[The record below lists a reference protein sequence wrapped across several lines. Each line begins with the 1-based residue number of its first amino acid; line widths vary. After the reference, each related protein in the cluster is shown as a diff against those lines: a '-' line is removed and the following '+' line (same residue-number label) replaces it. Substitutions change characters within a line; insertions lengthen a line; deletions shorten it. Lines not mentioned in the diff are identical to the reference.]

1 MTTKKQTPKKATA
14 PKAARKP
21 RARREETVRIV
32 DLAKAT
38 NLALAGATYK
48 QIASEL
54 EVDEETVRYQLLSPE
69 GQRALRFAVN
79 DLQERTDRFLASAH
93 LQALRRLV
101 REMEEAAKPGD
112 RIRAAQA
119 ITMLAARRIEIT
131 GANGAPIEVDT
142 TMATLLDER
151 ISRMRERSRTI
162 IDATVIEDSEPQN
175 TQNEPV
181 EAARNQPD
189 LIALTAPQ
197 HDVAEIAPIQ
207 PELIDLKHINDD
219 VVEAP
224 EAPEATAPAPT
235 RPPTR
240 TRQPAGLRP
249 GQGIRAIR

>member
-1 MTTKKQTPKKATA
+1 MTA
-14 PKAARKP
+14 PKPKPKTPRKP
-21 RARREETVRIV
+21 RARRDDVVRTL

-54 EVDEETVRYQLLSPE
+54 EVDEETVRYHLLSAE
-69 GQRALRFAVN
+69 GQRALRYAVN

-101 REMEEAAKPGD
+101 REMEEAEKPGD

-151 ISRMRERSRTI
+151 ISRMRERTRSV
-162 IDATVIEDSEPQN
+162 IDTTAVVALPEP
-175 TQNEPV
+175 EIV
-181 EAARNQPD
+181 EA
-189 LIALTAPQ
+189 
-197 HDVAEIAPIQ
+197 E
-207 PELIDLKHINDD
+207 
-219 VVEAP
+219 VVEAEAEVVPIVP
-224 EAPEATAPAPT
+224 EPTPELVTVEEPPPAPRQPAT
-235 RPPTR
+235 RN
-240 TRQPAGLRP
+240 RQPAGLRP
-249 GQGIRAIR
+249 GQGLRMTR

>member
-1 MTTKKQTPKKATA
+1 MTSKKPTPKKAST
-14 PKAARKP
+14 PKADRKP
-21 RARREETVRIV
+21 RARREETVRIL
-32 DLAKAT
+32 DLARAT

-54 EVDEETVRYQLLSPE
+54 EVDEETVRYQLLSAE
-69 GQRALRFAVN
+69 GQRALRYAVN

-101 REMEEAAKPGD
+101 REMEEAEKPGD

-151 ISRMRERSRTI
+151 ISRMRERSRSV
-162 IDATVIEDSEPQN
+162 IDATVIDTSEPKE
-175 TQNEPV
+175 TQNEVV
-181 EAARNQPD
+181 EVTRNQPD

-197 HDVAEIAPIQ
+197 HEVSEIAPIQ
-207 PELIDLKHINDD
+207 PELIDLKNINDE
-219 VVEAP
+219 VAEVSEVS
-224 EAPEATAPAPT
+224 EATAPAPT